1 MILLELFALI
11 QVVASPLDAL
21 RKTSLSRSMLSDKSS
36 ISPTCDFNQYHVTLH
51 LQMKILQ

>member
-11 QVVASPLDAL
+11 QVVASPLDDL

-36 ISPTCDFNQYHVTLH
+36 ISSTCDFNQHHVTLH